1 MAWEFLDCCSH
12 SVRPNY
18 VPEPVFQLSLSDW
31 CRCGV
36 GSGSLGCRVE
46 RGANRDRVGVYSVV
60 WIRLDRIHRIPLQR
74 DQRAD
79 YHRQLDWCGIDA
91 WFETYR
97 GGCADKL
104 SFGTL
109 LVCGDCDSWTL
120 VLSGISLV
128 TESGGMVA
136 RQTGSPVNTAL
147 PSDFGH
153 CADAVKVAVALP
165 EILPAAASLWTA
177 SRRPQS
183 GHVLLRRHWFKCVC
197 AMLLVMTSGCQ
208 TGTPFWRSKAEDT
221 AVEKKDSRFSLPKF
235 ARKSDREK
243 VDSDS
248 PTEAEQEESRVV
260 GELIQRGETALRAAA
275 AENPVSERQLNE
287 ARRAYREVL
296 AIEPGQATAHH
307 GLAMIGDL
315 TENWSDAEYHYKQA
329 LKARPGDVTLLSD
342 LGYSYVLQSRYS
354 EAAGYLNQA
363 LEIDP
368 GHEGAHVNLALLD
381 IRQGNRSAAEQR
393 IYQRHGRTPYADEL
407 LAGLDQQA
415 FPEATRA
422 TAQRDS
428 KRAPVAAP
436 PATPESGMTF
446 EQIQE
451 LARLERE
458 RSEQQ
463 RLQKYGAGQDVSQP
477 VAWDKAGRFEGAAG
491 PPARSTAFDNVAT
504 YPSGNLAASDSS
516 GYSDSTSGMRT
527 PPGWNAGGATAAA
540 PTGAFAEG
548 SVRELNGSGTD
559 STVAVYGGAFGSN
572 PRQATS
578 SMPSQEL
585 RTAPWPAAT
594 AQSRAPSA
602 SRQTDSRGQRQNP
615 AGWPD
620 AASPG
625 AVMTR
630 SAKNFGNSG
639 AEQGG
644 VPSMG
649 NAWGSESAAVVAQGV
664 PLERPVPIYSG
675 NSGLPRGSL
684 SYGQPA
690 GFVQAP
696 QDYSAGGNPPARSAN
711 QPVMT
716 DNQRGADSL
725 RLEGLNAGPGNLF
738 PIAQTDPVSESRRTM
753 AGSRNAVPM
762 PGRPGFRQGSVAQP
776 ILPTG
781 FSVSDV
787 NGTRTGPKAT
797 RIQSQPLVQ
806 GQQFDQQQDAYSMEA
821 AVSDGMDGAF
831 VEEPFDAHAEAAG
844 QWPGMNSAPSN
855 AGQTSPSAL
864 QSYERQLQLLNN
876 QFNTTV
882 ESMEQP

>member
-1 MAWEFLDCCSH
+1 M
-12 SVRPNY
+12 
-18 VPEPVFQLSLSDW
+18 DW
-31 CRCGV
+31 RGV
-36 GSGSLGCRVE
+36 
-46 RGANRDRVGVYSVV
+46 
-60 WIRLDRIHRIPLQR
+60 
-74 DQRAD
+74 
-79 YHRQLDWCGIDA
+79 DA
-91 WFETYR
+91 LNETCL
-97 GGCADKL
+97 GGCVEKL

-109 LVCGDCDSWTL
+109 WVCGDCDVKAL

-153 CADAVKVAVALP
+153 CADADAVDVSVALP
-165 EILPAAASLWTA
+165 DILPAATSLWTC

-183 GHVLLRRHWFKCVC
+183 GQVLLRRHWFRCVL

-208 TGTPFWRSKAEDT
+208 TGTPFWRSKAEDS

-248 PTEAEQEESRVV
+248 PTEAEQEDSRVV

-296 AIEPGQATAHH
+296 AIEPGQASAHH
-307 GLAMIGDL
+307 GLAMIADL

-329 LKARPGDVTLLSD
+329 LKARPGDVSLLSD

-415 FPEATRA
+415 FPAATRA
-422 TAQRDS
+422 AAQRDS
-428 KRAPVAAP
+428 QRATVAAP
-436 PATPESGMTF
+436 TATPESGMTF

-463 RLQKYGAGQDVSQP
+463 RLQKYGAGQDISQP
-477 VAWDKAGRFEGAAG
+477 VAWDKGGRFEGAAG
-491 PPARSTAFDNVAT
+491 PPARSTAFDNRAT
-504 YPSGNLAASDSS
+504 YPSGSVAAGNSS
-516 GYSDSTSGMRT
+516 EYSDSMSGIRM
-527 PPGWNAGGATAAA
+527 PPGWNAGGAAATS
-540 PTGAFAEG
+540 PPGADADG
-548 SVRELNGSGTD
+548 SVRGLNDAGTD
-559 STVAVYGGAFGSN
+559 SAVAVYGGAVSTD
-572 PRQATS
+572 PRQTTS

-585 RTAPWPAAT
+585 RTAPWPGT
-594 AQSRAPSA
+594 TSQSRELSA
-602 SRQTDSRGQRQNP
+602 SRQIVSRGQRQNP

-620 AASPG
+620 ATSPES
-625 AVMTR
+625 VMTG
-630 SAKNFGNSG
+630 SVNDFGSSG
-639 AEQGG
+639 TGQGG

-649 NAWGSESAAVVAQGV
+649 NAWASEPAAVVAQGI

-675 NSGLPRGSL
+675 HSGLPRGGL
-684 SYGQPA
+684 SYGKPE

-696 QDYSAGGNPPARSAN
+696 QGYSAGGNPPARSVSPPA
-711 QPVMT
+711 MAGG
-716 DNQRGADSL
+716 QRGMDSL

-738 PIAQTDPVSESRRTM
+738 PIAQPDPLSESSRTM
-753 AGSRNAVPM
+753 AGSRNPTSM
-762 PGRPGFRQGSVAQP
+762 PSRPGFRQGSVAQP

-781 FSVSDV
+781 FSVSDA
-787 NGTRTGPKAT
+787 NGTRIGPKAV
-797 RIQSQPLVQ
+797 RSQSQPLVQ

-821 AVSDGMDGAF
+821 AVSGGMDGAF
-831 VEEPFDAHAEAAG
+831 GDEPFDAQSESSG
-844 QWPGMNSAPSN
+844 QWPGMNRVPSN

-864 QSYERQLQLLNN
+864 QSYERQLQQLNN